1 MTLHLFNPSHD
12 EALAANYPYY
22 YPSNMARR
30 LQAELGALPVLWAAE
45 GDAVLVDDAAPAQTE
60 SPAHCFPGVRFVTAR
75 QMNADFWS
83 AVDRIDPWG
92 WDLLVRHRLRKLGA
106 PEELLPDDAQLARI
120 RQLSSRETTAEVL
133 PALCGRLQCAG
144 IGVTGASR
152 IVRSWGEAEAA
163 FAEWP
168 SAFVKSLWSC
178 SGRGVF
184 RVNSVPTASDAGR
197 LRRLLREQGGA
208 EVQKACVPLIDFAM
222 EFEIDAAG
230 RVAYLGL
237 STFATNASGGYGGNM
252 VAPQAHI
259 EELISDR
266 LGRADWR
273 DPLAKAC
280 TAEFSSRFAGR
291 YTGPFGVD
299 MMVAQTK
306 AGPAVFPCV
315 EVNLRRTMGHAALCV
330 EAEREL
336 VGAIRGRSFFSSPP
350 APLFP

>member
-60 SPAHCFPGVRFVTAR
+60 SPAHCFPGVRFVTER
-75 QMNADFWS
+75 QTDADFWS

-106 PEELLPDDAQLARI
+106 PEGLLPDDAQLARI

-144 IGVTGASR
+144 ISVTGASR

-259 EELISDR
+259 EELIFDR

-280 TAEFSSRFAGR
+280 TAEFSSCFAGR

-336 VGAIRGRSFFSSPP
+336 VGAIRGRSFFSSPT
-350 APLFP
+350 APLFS